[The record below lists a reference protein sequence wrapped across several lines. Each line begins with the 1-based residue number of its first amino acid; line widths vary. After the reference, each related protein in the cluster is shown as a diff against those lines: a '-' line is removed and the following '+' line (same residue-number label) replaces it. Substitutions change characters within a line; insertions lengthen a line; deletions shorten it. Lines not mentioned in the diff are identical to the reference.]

1 MQMRSFRHVTVGLA
15 TVAVAGLIA
24 VTPAHAESEAI
35 QRAEAELAQIQEES
49 SKIDSDYANA
59 QAALEDAKA
68 KLAQAD
74 IDIVAQTAKVAELKS
89 GLSQLALMQY
99 QSNGVNL
106 TAQLLASPDESA
118 FLNSLAKLDTVAQR
132 ANSNIQ
138 DVQLEQAKLDRLRS
152 DAANYT
158 AVMQAEQKK
167 QADLV
172 KQFDEKERRA
182 QSVLDRLKAEERA
195 RLVAAREEQ
204 SQQASRAASGGRP
217 AVGDA
222 AEKPAPVT
230 DIGSAAGSNRAAAA
244 VEWARTQVGKRYIF
258 GSTGPSGYDCSGLT
272 TAAYARVGVSLP
284 RTSQTQFRVGTPVSK
299 SDLRVGD
306 LLFFYNGITHVGL
319 YAGNGVMVHS
329 SPSGRGVHYSNLA
342 TYPAYKGAR
351 RVA

>member
-1 MQMRSFRHVTVGLA
+1 MRSYRRLTVGLA

-24 VTPAHAESEAI
+24 VTPAHAETDAI
-35 QRAEAELAQIQEES
+35 RRAEAELAQIQEES

-74 IDIVAQTAKVAELKS
+74 VDIVTQTAKVAELKS

-106 TAQLLASPDESA
+106 TAQLLASPDETS
-118 FLNSLAKLDTVAQR
+118 FLNSLARIDSVTQR

-138 DVQLEQAKLDRLRS
+138 DVQLEQAKLDRLRA
-152 DAANYT
+152 DAASYT
-158 AVMQAEQKK
+158 AVMEAEQKK

-182 QSVLDRLKAEERA
+182 QAVLDGLKAEERA
-195 RLVAAREEQ
+195 RLLAAREEQ
-204 SQQASRAASGGRP
+204 TQQASRAANGGRQAIGESP
-217 AVGDA
+217 QQPTPEAD
-222 AEKPAPVT
+222 P
-230 DIGSAAGSNRAAAA
+230 GSATGSSRAAAA

-258 GSTGPSGYDCSGLT
+258 GSTGPGGYDCSGLT

-329 SPSGRGVHYSNLA
+329 SPSGRGVHYSKLA